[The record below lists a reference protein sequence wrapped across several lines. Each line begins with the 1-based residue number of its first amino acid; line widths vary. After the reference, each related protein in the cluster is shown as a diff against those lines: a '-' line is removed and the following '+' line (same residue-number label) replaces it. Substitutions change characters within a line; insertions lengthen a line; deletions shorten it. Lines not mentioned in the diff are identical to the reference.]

1 MNFRSYVNCEGTRI
15 QTSHYYGQF
24 HLIESNVNYK
34 FTLSPKSRSVGIFKA
49 ILVKQVYVNYIVT
62 CDFNQIPLILRK
74 NVQILSGHAS
84 HMERK

>member
-1 MNFRSYVNCEGTRI
+1 MTN
-15 QTSHYYGQF
+15 SHFHQKVGQLAF
-24 HLIESNVNYK
+24 
-34 FTLSPKSRSVGIFKA
+34 FGIFKA